1 MKKLEM
7 KLGVSLLNRTTR
19 QLSLTEEGERYFRRV
34 QSVLQEMA
42 AAETEIMESRSTP
55 RGLLR
60 IDAATPVVLHFLMP
74 LIKPFRERYPEMTLS
89 PVSSETFINLIE
101 RKVDVAI
108 RAGTL
113 TDSSLRAR
121 PLFTSYRKIIAS
133 PQYIA
138 EHGKPETVEELKQHL
153 CTGFTEPVS
162 LNTARGLS

>member
-1 MKKLEM
+1 M
-7 KLGVSLLNRTTR
+7 
-19 QLSLTEEGERYFRRV
+19 
-34 QSVLQEMA
+34 
-42 AAETEIMESRSTP
+42 
-55 RGLLR
+55 
-60 IDAATPVVLHFLMP
+60 
-74 LIKPFRERYPEMTLS
+74 
-89 PVSSETFINLIE
+89 
-101 RKVDVAI
+101 AI

-162 LNTARGLS
+162 LNTGPWPVMTDNFMRSLADFRLIAEKR